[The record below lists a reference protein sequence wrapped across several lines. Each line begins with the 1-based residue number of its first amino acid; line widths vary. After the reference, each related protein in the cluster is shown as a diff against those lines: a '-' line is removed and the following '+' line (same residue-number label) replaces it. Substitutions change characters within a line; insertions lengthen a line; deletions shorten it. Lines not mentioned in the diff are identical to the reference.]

1 VTKQVKPEQRHR
13 RLLLPTVSRDT
24 LNNALDIALNSEPIS
39 KCFAFLKL
47 AFEVCLYIQIINYY
61 IINYLKCKLLTKTSL
76 LLFAR
81 ASSKKKPAAA
91 GREKSL

>member
-1 VTKQVKPEQRHR
+1 VTKQLKPEQRHR

-47 AFEVCLYIQIINYY
+47 APKRRSCFLQEPLV
-61 IINYLKCKLLTKTSL
+61 
-76 LLFAR
+76 
-81 ASSKKKPAAA
+81 KKNLPRQV
-91 GREKSL
+91 GRNRYE